1 MSEPYSDYDG
11 YLRANLKWFL
21 SLGLL
26 LAAIAAIAFLAS
38 GPAPIE
44 HEPAAP
50 PAQSLPQ
57 P

>member
-26 LAAIAAIAFLAS
+26 LAAIAALAFQIGRAS
-38 GPAPIE
+38 CRE
-44 HEPAAP
+44 RV
-50 PAQSLPQ
+50 
-57 P
+57 